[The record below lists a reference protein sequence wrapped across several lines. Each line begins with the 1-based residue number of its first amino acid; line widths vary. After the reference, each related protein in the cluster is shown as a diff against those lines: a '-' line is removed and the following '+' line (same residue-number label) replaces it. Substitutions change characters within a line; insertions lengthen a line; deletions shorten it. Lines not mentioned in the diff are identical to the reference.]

1 MSQSVES
8 SCADQDTN
16 VAAYTT
22 ESTNLS
28 ISREEFALASEL
40 LRTLV

>member
-16 VAAYTT
+16 VAAHTT
-22 ESTNLS
+22 TSPNLS
-28 ISREEFALASEL
+28 FSREGFVLAPEL
-40 LRTLV
+40 LGMLV